1 MAERILFM
9 DKATILDI
17 VKENL
22 HLPDNEICKLIFHA
36 MCQEHSV
43 ELIYNDR
50 LENHLQN
57 CISDVKLKFGLSPPK
72 NWKFKVLES
81 EFVRQEQFQQICR
94 ENLDVGSESNKKE
107 ERDSDV
113 HMCVEGM

>member
-1 MAERILFM
+1 MAERTLYM
-9 DKATILDI
+9 NKTLVLDI

-22 HLPDNEICKLIFHA
+22 HLQDNEICKLIFHA

-50 LENHLQN
+50 LENQLQH

-72 NWKFKVLES
+72 NWKLKVLES
-81 EFVRQEQFQQICR
+81 EFVRQEQFQQIWR
-94 ENLDVGSESNKKE
+94 ETINVGSESNKKE
-107 ERDSDV
+107 EGDSDV